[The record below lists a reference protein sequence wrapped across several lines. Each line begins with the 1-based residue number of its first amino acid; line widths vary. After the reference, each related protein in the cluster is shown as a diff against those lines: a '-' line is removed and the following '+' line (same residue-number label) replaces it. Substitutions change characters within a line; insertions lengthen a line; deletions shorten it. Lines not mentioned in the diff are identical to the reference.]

1 MDIRVVLPRVRDLR
15 CQQSIA
21 YTWDFSLQ
29 RSDANAT
36 TPRRRIGLLAPLGVS
51 LIRQVPCRM
60 RRLGSCSC
68 SHSCPKRR
76 GYAGVLM
83 VISQTLPLTCWPSSS
98 CI

>member
-1 MDIRVVLPRVRDLR
+1 MDIRVVPPRVRDPR

-21 YTWDFSLQ
+21 YTWDFSLR

-36 TPRRRIGLLAPLGVS
+36 TPRKWIGLLALLGMS
-51 LIRQVPCRM
+51 LIRQVPCQM
-60 RRLGSCSC
+60 RRLGSCPC

-83 VISQTLPLTCWPSSS
+83 AISQTLPLTCWPSSS